1 MPNPLRPDWPAAMR
15 APTAALYL
23 DVSETH
29 FRTVIAPTVQPV
41 LLGGRTVAW
50 RRADL
55 DAWLAIRAGAAA
67 SSPPNPWDAPPDGNS
82 APAPR
87 P

>member
-1 MPNPLRPDWPAAMR
+1 MADPLRPDWPAAMR
-15 APTAALYL
+15 APTAARYL

-29 FRTVIAPTVQPV
+29 FRTAIAPEVAPV
-41 LLGGRTVAW
+41 PLGGRTVAW
-50 RRADL
+50 LRADL
-55 DAWLAIRAGAAA
+55 DAWLATRPGRAALSLA
-67 SSPPNPWDAPPDGNS
+67 NPWDAPADGTR